1 MILCLRGVVTSQ
13 LAWLGTMIMCSRRV
27 TSQLALLKSKLTC
40 LVWYK
45 LMGIGE
51 KCQGSNPQSCSARP
65 SVADMGAVSIGEG
78 WLLGDNTESMTVDRN
93 R

>member
-1 MILCLRGVVTSQ
+1 
-13 LAWLGTMIMCSRRV
+13 
-27 TSQLALLKSKLTC
+27 
-40 LVWYK
+40 
-45 LMGIGE
+45 MGIGE